1 MVILLIYKSNHEK
14 SRQCF
19 NYNTFKIGW
28 RSILQNGLLHLDN
41 IINVDNFQKIQDD
54 MAEVTG
60 IAMVTVDYKGKMV
73 TAHSKCSEF
82 CKFIRSHTDLNQL
95 CEKCDSRGG
104 LEAARLQQPYIYIC
118 HVGILDLAIPIII
131 EGQYFGA
138 VMAGQIIVED
148 KEKENLEQVV
158 NNKYFKIELE
168 KETEL
173 KGLYEKLPRMTL
185 DRVKSV
191 ANMIFHISNYIVEE
205 ALLKITSNKLNE
217 KILTVSSF
225 KATNLEL
232 EKANK
237 VEIVEENLKD
247 NVNLDCIEDGKNI
260 TCENKCN
267 IILKPALDYI
277 QKSYSYAI
285 TIDSMASLCN
295 ISPSYF
301 SKLFKKSIGDNFS
314 SYINKVRI
322 KKAKELLEASD
333 VPISN
338 LALDLGF
345 EDCGYF
351 IKVFKK
357 IEGVTPAVYRNEYN
371 VGK

>member
-1 MVILLIYKSNHEK
+1 M
-14 SRQCF
+14 
-19 NYNTFKIGW
+19 
-28 RSILQNGLLHLDN
+28 QNGLLHLDN
-41 IINVDNFQKIQDD
+41 IINVDNFQKIQDNI
-54 MAEVTG
+54 AEVAG
-60 IAMVTVDYKGKMV
+60 IAMVTVDYKGKRI
-73 TAHSKCSEF
+73 TTHSKCSEF
-82 CKFIRSHTDLNQL
+82 CEFIRSHLDLSQL

-118 HVGILDLAIPIII
+118 HVGIIDLAIPIIVD
-131 EGQYFGA
+131 GQYFGA
-138 VMAGQIIVED
+138 VMAGQVIVKD
-148 KEKENLEQVV
+148 KEKENLEQIV
-158 NNKYFKIELE
+158 NNKYFKMELE

-173 KGLYEKLPRMTL
+173 KVLYEKLPMMTL

-205 ALLKITSNKLNE
+205 ALLKINSNKFND
-217 KILTVSSF
+217 KILTMGSF
-225 KATNLEL
+225 KATNLAL

-237 VEIVEENLKD
+237 VKTVEENLKN
-247 NVNLDCIEDGKNI
+247 NVNLDLSEDGNNI
-260 TCENKCN
+260 KCENKCN
-267 IILKPALDYI
+267 VILKSALDYI
-277 QKSYSYAI
+277 QKNYRYAI
-285 TIDSMASLCN
+285 TLNGMADLCN

-301 SKLFKKSIGDNFS
+301 SKLFKKGIGENFS

-371 VGK
+371 VEK